1 MKIFSKQIAGV
12 ASVIFLLS
20 VIFNTTTA
28 LAADIPF
35 NQTVEGNSN
44 YIVTGESYATNIQL
58 AGYDSKTNKFYT
70 NLTAETTKTIAA
82 GGVATFNYEINVF
95 DGTSTP
101 IGNLGSY
108 LLPETI
114 VAAADSKSVQATNK
128 TVTLSSPLTAKFA
141 TVVTID
147 STTIAP

>member
-1 MKIFSKQIAGV
+1 MKILSRKIAGF
-12 ASVIFLLS
+12 IFLLS
-20 VIFNTTTA
+20 VIFNTTIA
-28 LAADIPF
+28 LADTPF

-58 AGYDSKTNKFYT
+58 AGYDSRNNKFYT
-70 NLTAETTKTIAA
+70 NLTAETTKTIAV

-95 DGTSTP
+95 DGTSTTL
-101 IGNLGSY
+101 GNLGSY
-108 LLPETI
+108 ETPQTI
-114 VAAADSKSVQATNK
+114 VAAADSTTVQANNK
-128 TVTLSSPLTAKFA
+128 IVTLSSPLTAQFS

>member
-1 MKIFSKQIAGV
+1 MHSRMLAIATIFISIVFSTVV
-12 ASVIFLLS
+12 AS
-20 VIFNTTTA
+20 
-28 LAADIPF
+28 AASTPF

-58 AGYDSKTNKFYT
+58 AGYDSKSNKFYT
-70 NLTAETTKTIAA
+70 NLTAETTKTIPA

-101 IGNLGSY
+101 LGNLGSY
-108 LLPETI
+108 ATPQTI
-114 VAAADSKSVQATNK
+114 VAAADSKTVQAKNK
-128 TVTLSSPLTAKFA
+128 IVTLSSPLTAQFS